1 MKEKQKDTYIEYLKE
16 CLNINVGDTIYFCD
30 KLGQEYCYIL
40 KKTYDGYYDLF
51 NDQGRCR
58 FDLEGKTLDSF
69 CKHFYLDFL
78 LDIFHNLKIEKT
90 GKEEQDKKINFF
102 VATSNNLGGIAK

>member
-40 KKTYDGYYDLF
+40 KKTYDGYYD
-51 NDQGRCR
+51 
-58 FDLEGKTLDSF
+58 
-69 CKHFYLDFL
+69 
-78 LDIFHNLKIEKT
+78 FHKIEQILFTFTAFDRKC
-90 GKEEQDKKINFF
+90 DAF
-102 VATSNNLGGIAK
+102 AKDEGRFCDTD